1 MKFTKIK
8 KLFLDLLKYQIKLLS
23 YKDLLEV
30 ETSSKLPLKF
40 KNLPNLLEIL
50 LMKDPLKPDLMILFP
65 TKMNSTEE
73 QEPKLL
79 FFLDSL
85 RPEPTLLPL
94 KIDNKLKT
102 SLNKLP
108 NTLNNSLRS
117 KNSEMLK
124 LLLLKLEMM
133 NKIFLLPLMDLA
145 FLWRLKLKTL
155 ILTDPKWPTAK
166 KLFNPCWMTLALKN
180 GKIIW
185 LKLTLLLK
193 KKTWMPKLDGLLKLL
208 LNTLNLILNLK

>member
-73 QEPKLL
+73 PEPKLL

-145 FLWRLKLKTL
+145 FL
-155 ILTDPKWPTAK
+155 
-166 KLFNPCWMTLALKN
+166 
-180 GKIIW
+180 
-185 LKLTLLLK
+185 
-193 KKTWMPKLDGLLKLL
+193 
-208 LNTLNLILNLK
+208 

>member
-1 MKFTKIK
+1 
-8 KLFLDLLKYQIKLLS
+8 
-23 YKDLLEV
+23 V

-145 FLWRLKLKTL
+145 FL
-155 ILTDPKWPTAK
+155 
-166 KLFNPCWMTLALKN
+166 
-180 GKIIW
+180 
-185 LKLTLLLK
+185 
-193 KKTWMPKLDGLLKLL
+193 
-208 LNTLNLILNLK
+208 

>member
-8 KLFLDLLKYQIKLLS
+8 KLFLDLLKYQIKPLN

-40 KNLPNLLEIL
+40 KNLPNLLEML

-73 QEPKLL
+73 PEPKLL

-108 NTLNNSLRS
+108 DTLNNSLRS

-145 FLWRLKLKTL
+145 FL
-155 ILTDPKWPTAK
+155 
-166 KLFNPCWMTLALKN
+166 
-180 GKIIW
+180 
-185 LKLTLLLK
+185 
-193 KKTWMPKLDGLLKLL
+193 
-208 LNTLNLILNLK
+208 

>member
-8 KLFLDLLKYQIKLLS
+8 KLSLDLPKYQIKPLN
-23 YKDLLEV
+23 YKDPLEV

-40 KNLPNLLEIL
+40 KNLPNLLEIVP
-50 LMKDPLKPDLMILFP
+50 MKDPLKPDLTVLFP

-73 QEPKLL
+73 PEPKFQ
-79 FFLDSL
+79 FFQDSPRL
-85 RPEPTLLPL
+85 EPTLLPL
-94 KIDNKLKT
+94 KTDNKLKT

-108 NTLNNSLRS
+108 DTLNNSLRS

-145 FLWRLKLKTL
+145 FL
-155 ILTDPKWPTAK
+155 
-166 KLFNPCWMTLALKN
+166 
-180 GKIIW
+180 
-185 LKLTLLLK
+185 
-193 KKTWMPKLDGLLKLL
+193 
-208 LNTLNLILNLK
+208 